1 MTKEINIAEILKDMP
16 SGTRLWSPILGKVM
30 FEGINYGRETY
41 PIGVTG
47 TDKLDYSFT
56 QSGRYYVIKD
66 AELLLFPSKDMRD
79 WSKFFKEGDVL
90 ENTSDNVFPRYVIFK
105 KFIDYK
111 YTTFEAIN
119 GIVLGNDPVK
129 HSVQKTLSYSKVE
142 DENKA
147 LEIKDKILKI
157 VDKNPE
163 SSAPEF
169 QPFDKVL
176 VRDYKEQMWM
186 PTLFGFFRKKNKD
199 GALYYETVRGPY
211 HYCIPYNEKTK
222 HLVGTKEPYTEE

>member
-1 MTKEINIAEILKDMP
+1 MNNKEINIAKILKDIP
-16 SGTRLWSPILGKVM
+16 KGTKLWTPMLGEVAFYSVDYYDK
-30 FEGINYGRETY
+30 TY
-41 PIGVTG
+41 PIPVQG
-47 TDKLDYSFT
+47 TDGLTYRFT
-56 QSGRYYVIKD
+56 RYGRYYTIGG
-66 AELLLFPSKDMRD
+66 AEMLLFPSKDMRD

-90 ENTSDNVFPRYVIFK
+90 ENTTDNVFPKYVIFK
-105 KFIDYK
+105 KFVDDK

-119 GIVLGNDPVK
+119 GLILGDVPLKYSIQN
-129 HSVQKTLSYSKVE
+129 TLSYSKVE
-142 DENKA
+142 GEEKA
-147 LEIKDKILKI
+147 IEIKKTIQKI
-157 VDKNPE
+157 VDKKPE

-199 GALYYETVRGPY
+199 GALYYETVRGLY

-222 HLVGTKEPYTEE
+222 HLVGTKEPYEP